1 MKWRLREGQGE
12 ALYEIGV
19 EDDGTVSGKHESMEY
34 VKTPYLSS
42 GLTLPEMEASMH
54 TLRKMADSLNAS
66 VTILV
71 EKEVVSTSSNAVKR
85 YVAEVLVRK
94 VPESRHFDEIRL
106 AILGSAE
113 VGK

>member
-1 MKWRLREGQGE
+1 
-12 ALYEIGV
+12 
-19 EDDGTVSGKHESMEY
+19 
-34 VKTPYLSS
+34 
-42 GLTLPEMEASMH
+42 MH